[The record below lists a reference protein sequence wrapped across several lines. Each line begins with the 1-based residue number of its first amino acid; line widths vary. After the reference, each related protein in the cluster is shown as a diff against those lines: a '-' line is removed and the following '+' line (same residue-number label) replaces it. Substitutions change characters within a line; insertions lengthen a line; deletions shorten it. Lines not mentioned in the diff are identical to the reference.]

1 MEHELRITMDDYLP
15 LRDVVFNTL
24 RGAILRGDLKPG
36 QRLMEIQLANQLGV
50 SRTPVREAIRK
61 LELEGLVKM
70 VPRKGAEVAQISE
83 KHLRDVLE
91 VRSALEEL
99 AGELACE
106 RMTDGELAELK
117 RVNGQFM
124 QVIDSD
130 DITEIANADEAFH
143 MVIYLATGNERL
155 SQLVNSLRE
164 QMYRYRLEHI
174 KDKSK
179 HPDLVREH
187 EEIIQALENRDPQQ
201 SRLAIRRHIQEQV
214 ESVLELL
221 KRGQRDDI

>member
-1 MEHELRITMDDYLP
+1 MENELKITMDDYLP

-83 KHLRDVLE
+83 KHLKDVLE

-99 AGELACE
+99 AGELACD
-106 RMTDGELAELK
+106 RMTAAELDELK
-117 RVNGQFM
+117 RVNRKFM
-124 QVIDSD
+124 QVIESD
-130 DITEIANADEAFH
+130 DITAIANVDEAFH
-143 MVIYLATGNERL
+143 MVIYGATGNERL
-155 SQLVNSLRE
+155 TQMVNALKE

-174 KDKSK
+174 KDRSK
-179 HPDLVREH
+179 RATLVKEH
-187 EEIIQALENRDPQQ
+187 EEIIAALEDRDAV
-201 SRLAIRRHIQEQV
+201 RARREIHGHIQEQV
-214 ESVLELL
+214 TAVQELL
-221 KRGQRDDI
+221 KRG

>member
-1 MEHELRITMDDYLP
+1 MENELKITMDDYLP

-83 KHLRDVLE
+83 KHLKDVLE
-91 VRSALEEL
+91 VRSALEEV

-106 RMTDGELAELK
+106 RMSSEELDELK
-117 RVNGQFM
+117 RVNKLFL
-124 QVIDSD
+124 QVIESD
-130 DITEIANADEAFH
+130 DITAIANVDESFH
-143 MVIYLATGNERL
+143 MVIYGATRNERL
-155 SQLVNSLRE
+155 SQMVNALRE

-174 KDKSK
+174 KDKNGRAK
-179 HPDLVREH
+179 LAKEH
-187 EEIIQALENRDPQQ
+187 EEIIQALENRDAAAA
-201 SRLAIRRHIQEQV
+201 RKEIRCHIQEQATAIM
-214 ESVLELL
+214 ELL
-221 KRGQRDDI
+221 KRG

>member
-1 MEHELRITMDDYLP
+1 MENELRITMDDYLP
-15 LRDVVFNTL
+15 LRDVVFKTL

-50 SRTPVREAIRK
+50 SRTPVREAIRM

-99 AGELACE
+99 AGTLACE
-106 RMTDGELAELK
+106 RMNAEQLYELK
-117 RVNGQFM
+117 RVNRQFM
-124 QVIDSD
+124 QVIDSEN
-130 DITEIANADEAFH
+130 ITAIADADENFH
-143 MVIYLATGNERL
+143 LVIYNATGNERL
-155 SQLVNSLRE
+155 SQMVNGLRE

-174 KDKSK
+174 KDRSK
-179 HPDLVREH
+179 REELVKEH
-187 EEIIQALENRDPQQ
+187 EAIIRALEERDPVQA
-201 SRLAIRRHIQEQV
+201 RDAIRSHIQEQV
-214 ESVLELL
+214 DAVLELL
-221 KRGQRDDI
+221 KRG

>member
-1 MEHELRITMDDYLP
+1 MENELRITMDDYLP

-83 KHLRDVLE
+83 KHLKDVLE

-106 RMTDGELAELK
+106 RMTAEELEQLK
-117 RVNGQFM
+117 EINRRFM
-124 QVIDSD
+124 EVIGSD
-130 DITEIANADEAFH
+130 DITAIANVDESFN
-143 MVIYLATGNERL
+143 MVIYGATRNERL
-155 SQLVNSLRE
+155 TQMVNALRE
-164 QMYRYRLEHI
+164 QVYRYRLEHI
-174 KDKSK
+174 KDKAGRGALA
-179 HPDLVREH
+179 DEH
-187 EEIIQALENRDPQQ
+187 AEIIRALADRDATKTRKCIRGHILQQ
-201 SRLAIRRHIQEQV
+201 ETTIK
-214 ESVLELL
+214 ELL
-221 KRGQRDDI
+221 KRG